1 MDSSTQSELPGF
13 LRVPKEVRQMICRLL
28 LLPPT
33 FDEIPLCRESKIR
46 DELPLHHTVRTR
58 RSQIIYPA
66 IFRVNKKIH
75 REAIDVL
82 HFEAVICLS
91 PKDLVCLD
99 NVTAYETLRQ
109 VLRNNAQKL
118 QHHRRMLVPM
128 RGLIDP
134 HVFKH
139 FVEVYIE
146 LHYINFGCLCCPRLE
161 SYSLRLGELES
172 DHDITELRDPVK
184 EAFFRTKN
192 AFEILVRTISRQPY
206 LKSLFLDVSVLQHA
220 VARNR
225 NFQRYHRNTLIDFTK
240 AFGPLEVLGKL
251 SYVQNFDMKLYS
263 WAGRNGCPWDGH
275 RSVVELEQID
285 AEAVQRLK
293 DKIEANF
300 ERGGTIEIAE
310 KADELHAGSIECSD
324 HGSGNSSTSNCYIVG
339 SNVDS
344 RI

>member
-1 MDSSTQSELPGF
+1 MDSSTQSELPGL
-13 LRVPKEVRQMICRLL
+13 LR
-28 LLPPT
+28 
-33 FDEIPLCRESKIR
+33 IP
-46 DELPLHHTVRTR
+46 TVRTR

-139 FVEVYIE
+139 FVKSPARTERSGE
-146 LHYINFGCLCCPRLE
+146 R
-161 SYSLRLGELES
+161 SL
-172 DHDITELRDPVK
+172 
-184 EAFFRTKN
+184 FRRKN

-225 NFQRYHRNTLIDFTK
+225 NFQRYHRNTLIDFTT
-240 AFGPLEVLGKL
+240 AFRPLEVLGKL
-251 SYVQNFDMKLYS
+251 SNVQNFDMKLYS

-293 DKIEANF
+293 DKIEENF

-310 KADELHAGSIECSD
+310 KTDELHASSIECSD
-324 HGSGNSSTSNCYIVG
+324 HGSGNSSTNNCYIT
-339 SNVDS
+339 SS
-344 RI
+344 RLRKIDPNRDETDLQMMYLSATIESPIRGLWDASGTIISQRKVEILAVES